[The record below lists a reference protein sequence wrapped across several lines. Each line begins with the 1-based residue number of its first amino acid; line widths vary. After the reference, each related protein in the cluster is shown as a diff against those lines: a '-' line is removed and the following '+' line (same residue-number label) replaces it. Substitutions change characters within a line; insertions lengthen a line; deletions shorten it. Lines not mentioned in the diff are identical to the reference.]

1 MESAVADEIVR
12 RECGLLSHQQRAVLG
27 YRTMKGVVHAEES
40 LLETEVPGV
49 AEAVAKSLKGKD
61 PLQGMLA
68 LRRSAIQLRTAT
80 MFDPVKL
87 VAPADYAFSTQFP
100 VQKLLMILEN
110 QMITALP
117 GMNANMIVDEFIEN
131 MMLELDEEQTKE
143 LAKTG
148 DIGNPFLNKILAA
161 KNRAIAR
168 GDSDETIAEL
178 DTLLAEAKD
187 FQDRHTYTEK
197 VLVEREGMVEEELG
211 QAEDALGTAQKQ
223 AKQTEVDPK
232 YHNQIVGAG
241 ITKLAESYKHRIG
254 TLHGY
259 HTSPQR
265 TRDMKAAGLIAPS
278 AFRQTKTNQSKQ
290 GTLTREEQYAMFKRA
305 WGDHRMGA
313 ITSLNLVAE
322 GGTVDMSDETPQIQ
336 ELAADIEEQTHTMP
350 DGTEMSG
357 EAHY

>member
-12 RECGLLSHQQRAVLG
+12 RECGLLSDRQRAKLG
-27 YRTMKGVVHAEES
+27 FRTLKGVVHAQEA
-40 LLETEVPGV
+40 LLQTEVPGV

-68 LRRSAIQLRTAT
+68 LQRSAIQLRTAT
-80 MFDPVKL
+80 IFDPVKL

-117 GMNANMIVDEFIEN
+117 GVNANQIVDEFIEN
-131 MMLELDEEQTKE
+131 MMLELDEAQTKE

-168 GDSDETIAEL
+168 GDSDETVQEL
-178 DTLLAEAKD
+178 DSLLAEAKD

-211 QAEDALGTAQKQ
+211 QAEDALGSAQKQ
-223 AKQTEVDPK
+223 AKQTELDTK
-232 YHNQIVGAG
+232 YHNQIVSAG

-254 TLHGY
+254 ALHGY
-259 HTSPQR
+259 HSSAKK
-265 TRDMKAAGLIAPS
+265 TRDMKAAGLVAPS
-278 AFRQTKTNQSKQ
+278 TFRQPKQ

-313 ITSLNLVAE
+313 ITSLNLIVE
-322 GGTVDMSDETPQIQ
+322 GGDVDLSDETPEIK
-336 ELAADIEEQTHTMP
+336 ELASEFEEQTHTMP
-350 DGTEMSG
+350 DGTEMAG

>member
-12 RECGLLSHQQRAVLG
+12 RECGILTHQQRAVLG
-27 YRTMKGVVHAEES
+27 YKTMKGVVHAEES

-110 QMITALP
+110 QMVTALP

-131 MMLELDEEQTKE
+131 MMLELDEAQTKE

-168 GDSDETIAEL
+168 GDSDETIGEL

-187 FQDRHTYTEK
+187 FQDRHTYTER

-211 QAEDALGTAQKQ
+211 QAEDALGSAQKQ
-223 AKQTEVDPK
+223 AKQTAVDTR

-241 ITKLAESYKHRIG
+241 ITKIAESYKHRIG
-254 TLHGY
+254 ALYGY
-259 HTSPQR
+259 HPSTKKTQ
-265 TRDMKAAGLIAPS
+265 DMKAAGLLAPS
-278 AFRQTKTNQSKQ
+278 AFRQPKQ

-322 GGTVDMSDETPQIQ
+322 GGTVDMSGETPEIRQ
-336 ELAADIEEQTHTMP
+336 LASEIEEQTHTMP

-357 EAHY
+357 EVHY

>member
-68 LRRSAIQLRTAT
+68 LQRSAIQLRTAT
-80 MFDPVKL
+80 IFDPVKL

-161 KNRAIAR
+161 KNRAAAR
-168 GDSDETIAEL
+168 GDSDETI
-178 DTLLAEAKD
+178 D
-187 FQDRHTYTEK
+187 
-197 VLVEREGMVEEELG
+197 EREAMVEEELG
-211 QAEDALGTAQKQ
+211 QAEDSLGTAQKQ
-223 AKQTEVDPK
+223 AKQTEVDTK

-241 ITKLAESYKHRIG
+241 ITKIAESYKHRIG
-254 TLHGY
+254 SLYGY
-259 HTSPQR
+259 HPSQKK
-265 TRDMKAAGLIAPS
+265 TRDMKAAGLLAPS
-278 AFRQTKTNQSKQ
+278 AFRQPKQ

-322 GGTVDMSDETPQIQ
+322 GGTVDMSGETPQIQ